1 MVNVSIIGATGY
13 VGMEIVRILSRHPN
27 VRIAALVSRTYEGK
41 KISDIYPFLKNV
53 VDITCTGMDI
63 DRLAQAS
70 DLCIT
75 ALPHG
80 VSSEVVPALLGKG
93 LRVIDHSGDYRYRN
107 VSVYEKWYGLR
118 HSSPGLLDTAV
129 YGLPELYREK
139 IKSAMLVSNPG
150 CYPTCS
156 ILGLAPVL
164 AKKAVDTS
172 TIIINASSGIS
183 GAGRKTDIAYQYC
196 KSAEN
201 YRPYKVTGH
210 RHTSEIEQ
218 ELSLIA
224 GHGITVSF
232 TPHLLPLRRGMLATM
247 YAALERPFR
256 AGELI
261 DLYKE
266 YYSGEYF
273 IRVLDEGST
282 PGTMDSAGSNFI
294 DIGLAVDERTNRLI
308 VMSAL
313 DNLGKGASGQAVQVL
328 NLMFGFDEK
337 TAL

>member
-1 MVNVSIIGATGY
+1 
-13 VGMEIVRILSRHPN
+13 
-27 VRIAALVSRTYEGK
+27 
-41 KISDIYPFLKNV
+41 
-53 VDITCTGMDI
+53 
-63 DRLAQAS
+63 
-70 DLCIT
+70 
-75 ALPHG
+75 
-80 VSSEVVPALLGKG
+80 
-93 LRVIDHSGDYRYRN
+93 
-107 VSVYEKWYGLR
+107 
-118 HSSPGLLDTAV
+118 
-129 YGLPELYREK
+129 
-139 IKSAMLVSNPG
+139 
-150 CYPTCS
+150 
-156 ILGLAPVL
+156 
-164 AKKAVDTS
+164 
-172 TIIINASSGIS
+172 
-183 GAGRKTDIAYQYC
+183 
-196 KSAEN
+196 
-201 YRPYKVTGH
+201 
-210 RHTSEIEQ
+210 
-218 ELSLIA
+218 
-224 GHGITVSF
+224 
-232 TPHLLPLRRGMLATM
+232 MLATM